1 MPSFPETTV
10 KAAVTE
16 SPVTEEVVVTDGAPD
31 NSTEGAGNGQ
41 ATFEVSALLALG
53 ASLLFNF

>member
-1 MPSFPETTV
+1 MPSFPETT
-10 KAAVTE
+10 AVTE

>member
-10 KAAVTE
+10 KA
-16 SPVTEEVVVTDGAPD
+16 VTEEVLATGGAPD

-41 ATFEVSALLALG
+41 ATFEISVVLALG
-53 ASLLFNF
+53 ASLLYNL